1 MRVAVFAICLAYAL
15 FFGWNWVETVKA
27 GGDAAGRG
35 MALGFLTIGMG
46 TTAIF
51 VIPALILAITG
62 RGMKWALGLALVP
75 ALLLLLFTITYVV

>member
-35 MALGFLTIGMG
+35 M
-46 TTAIF
+46 
-51 VIPALILAITG
+51 
-62 RGMKWALGLALVP
+62 KWALGLSLVP